1 MSFDTRGLVNFQ
13 FDVREV
19 VVDCWLDYESGEPR
33 TWDEPGWDESIQLHH
48 AFVEGVDIVNLLDD
62 SIIKEIE
69 EKALINLMEYER

>member
-13 FDVREV
+13 FDIREV

-33 TWDEPGWDESIQLHH
+33 TWDEPGTDEFIQLHH
-48 AFVEGVDIVNLLDD
+48 AFVGGIDIVNLLSD
-62 SIIKEIE
+62 SVITEIE